1 MEEKEKGL
9 RKEALLCAMSRVLI
23 NHPASGRKLLE
34 EAGSVEALLEGGSK
48 MTSAILGDEDAG
60 DVLFSEEMLSWGM
73 EEALWMRSK
82 SVSLLDILS
91 PDYPPM
97 LKESPFAPFLLYYRG
112 SASLGEERRSLSVV
126 GTRMASTYGKEC
138 CSAIV
143 SSIAEKCPDVRI
155 VSGLAVG
162 IDGCAHQTALEC
174 GLETL
179 AVLPC
184 GIDMIYPSSH
194 RDLAV
199 KILGQGGILTE
210 YPRGTKPVKH
220 NFLQRNRIIAALS
233 DATLVVESRIR
244 GGSMSTVDFASS
256 YNRDVFA
263 VPGRMTDA
271 NSYGCN
277 YLINKNVAQLCLNA
291 STIISS
297 MGWTDVHLSDITR
310 QPDLFS
316 PNSGLKEKILL
327 SLSSVR
333 GKSLDALVAETG
345 SDLQSVSLALLQM
358 DMEGSARNNGSGLWL
373 KKRQC
378 SL

>member
-1 MEEKEKGL
+1 MEEIETGMKE
-9 RKEALLCAMSRVLI
+9 EALLCAMSRVLI

-34 EAGSVEALLEGGSK
+34 EAGSVKALLEGGSK
-48 MTSAILGDEDAG
+48 LASAILGAEDAG
-60 DVLFSEEMLSWGM
+60 EVLFSEEMLSWGK

-82 SVSLLDILS
+82 GVRLLDILS
-91 PDYPPM
+91 PDYPPK
-97 LKESPFAPFLLYYRG
+97 LRESPFAPFLLYWRG
-112 SASLGEERRSLSVV
+112 SADLGTDCRSVSVV
-126 GTRMASTYGKEC
+126 GTRMASPYGREC
-138 CSAIV
+138 CTAIV
-143 SSIAEKCPDVRI
+143 SGLAEKCPGVRI

-162 IDGCAHQTALEC
+162 IDGCAHLSAMDNS
-174 GLETL
+174 LETI

-194 RDLAV
+194 RDMAV
-199 KILGQGGILTE
+199 RILGHGGILTE
-210 YPRGTKPVKH
+210 YPRGTKPVKY

-244 GGSMSTVDFASS
+244 GGSMSTVEFASS

-297 MGWTDVHLSDITR
+297 MGWTDMHLSDIAA
-310 QPDLFS
+310 QPNLFS
-316 PNSGLKEKILL
+316 QAGTLKEKILL

-345 SDLQSVSLALLQM
+345 SDVQSVSLALLQM
-358 DMEGSARNNGSGLWL
+358 DLEGTARNNGSGLWL